1 MKNFKALPARPAHA
15 IRLALPAVLLG
26 VCAAASAQTR
36 VIEETLV
43 LRDPTVAAASGS
55 IFGASIEGLYMSTPF
70 RSFSSSNDGTYE
82 DGKAKGGA
90 VGANVFAGYGDFTLG
105 YTHRN
110 GSGKS
115 TLTHNP
121 STTVPERYTH
131 SVEMIPKQDE
141 LLLRWLGRGLS
152 TTWFTPYL
160 YAGYTQLK
168 SDFDDV
174 RDTGVWPESGTN
186 RLKSSVKSK
195 SSMAGLGGII
205 PVTATYGFRGDV
217 GYTRTRQTTERQ
229 GIPTKTGSGT
239 GSRVTGTLYYNFS
252 EGWNAQLGGRYE
264 YFNGGDAGHMT
275 VGGAFAMLGYTFK

>member
-1 MKNFKALPARPAHA
+1 MKTATALA
-15 IRLALPAVLLG
+15 AVLLA
-26 VCAAASAQTR
+26 VCTAASAQTR

-43 LRDPTVAAASGS
+43 VRDPTVASRSSS
-55 IFGASIEGLYMSTPF
+55 IFGAAIEGLYVNTPF

-82 DGKAKGGA
+82 DGKAKGGSF
-90 VGANVFAGYGDFTLG
+90 GANLFAGYGDFTLA

-121 STTVPERYTH
+121 SATVPERYTH
-131 SVEMIPKQDE
+131 SVEMVPKQDE

-168 SDFDDV
+168 SDFDDI

-186 RLKSSVKSK
+186 RLKSLVKSK
-195 SSMAGLGGII
+195 SSMGGIGGI
-205 PVTATYGFRGDV
+205 VPVTATYGFRGDI
-217 GYTRTRQTTERQ
+217 GFLRTKQTTERQ
-229 GIPTKTGSGT
+229 GLPTKTGTGT
-239 GSRVTGTLYYNFS
+239 GSRVTGTMYYNFG

-264 YFNGGDAGHMT
+264 YFNGGAGGHMT
-275 VGGAFAMLGYTFK
+275 LAGVFAMLGYTFK